1 MSYAKSD
8 KIIKQYIQP
17 TEIKKMHWNLTRTN
31 LMQFV
36 TEDSHYGVS
45 WTIEKDTLW
54 NKPRRFYND
63 FEIAKDVTL
72 TISDSVVLPVQAT
85 VKLNKNSK
93 IIFTQKG
100 KIVNPSREEY
110 KNFEKHRSAKIIQN

>member
-1 MSYAKSD
+1 
-8 KIIKQYIQP
+8 
-17 TEIKKMHWNLTRTN
+17 
-31 LMQFV
+31 MQFV

-54 NKPRRFYND
+54 DKPRRFYND

-72 TISDSVVLPVQAT
+72 TISDSIILPPQSII
-85 VKLNKNSK
+85 KLNKNSN
-93 IIFTQKG
+93 IIFKEKG
-100 KIVNPSREEY
+100 KIVDAYGEEY